1 MANLFNPSSYG
12 LYLVPLF
19 LLAYVSANS
28 SAARLFACASF
39 LILRLLHICICLYEA
54 APHGS
59 PRRGIIR
66 AAVWSLSTLL
76 TAMFS
81 YCIAETLPLPVAVV
95 VWCAGAATVTFG
107 FYLLFVY
114 NNCKNDGAA
123 DATAAEKPAAID

>member
-28 SAARLFACASF
+28 SAARLFACISF
-39 LILRLLHICICLYEA
+39 LALLLLHICVHLHEA

-59 PRRGIIR
+59 PRRGSIR

-81 YCIAETLPLPVAVV
+81 YRVAEILPLPMAVV
-95 VWCAGAATVTFG
+95 VWCTGAATVTFG

-123 DATAAEKPAAID
+123 DATAAEKPAAMD